1 MAKVKVRNVVNNVVS
16 VIVPSANLRR
26 DWPIGATYE
35 LDKDILEQ
43 LMWDNGFRYMVE
55 KGILYIEDMEEKKE
69 LGLEPEEASEPQNI
83 IVLSDAEKRK
93 YMVNYS
99 QEVFEE
105 KVAKLP
111 TEQVRALIDYAI
123 EHRLIY
129 FDKCEFLKEA
139 TGRDIIAAVRL
150 SKANKEG

>member
-16 VIVPSANLRR
+16 VIVPSANFRR

-35 LDKDILEQ
+35 IDKDILEQ

-99 QEVFEE
+99 QKVFEE

-111 TEQVRALIDYAI
+111 AEQVRALIDYAI
-123 EHRLIY
+123 EHRLID

>member
-1 MAKVKVRNVVNNVVS
+1 MAKVKVRNAVNNVVS
-16 VIVPSANLRR
+16 VIVPSANFRR

-35 LDKDILEQ
+35 VEKDILEQ
-43 LMWDNGFRYMVE
+43 LMWDNGFRYMIE

-69 LGLEPEEASEPQNI
+69 LGLEPEEANEPQNI

-99 QEVFEE
+99 QKDFEE

-111 TEQVRALIDYAI
+111 AEQVRALIDYAI
-123 EHRLIY
+123 KNRLID